1 MKRALFKITKRIRTG
16 AVGVLLPVLAFS
28 ACSGLLAGEEEG
40 SDGSGTLLWRFAYPV
55 GSELVTRAG
64 EEVPDTNSF
73 LLTVKDASGKV
84 LYEGSYGA
92 SPSNLMVSPGSYT
105 VSARSCNF
113 TVPAF
118 SKPQYGDDQVVVV
131 KSGQTTRASLLC
143 RQLNAGIR
151 LRIASNFLTNYPSA
165 TLHLKSSAGSLHYG
179 YSEKRIA
186 YFSPGPVSLLLSE
199 DGTDRTLLTRSL
211 QEQEILTLSVS
222 APSASSTG
230 GGFSIQIDTTRSW
243 TSDSFVIGSGGS
255 SGGGG
260 GTGRDP
266 AHAYSVSEAKDHIGE
281 EEVWVYG
288 YIVGGDL
295 SSSGTKMNTTPPF
308 ESNTHLTI
316 AERSSIKDKA
326 SCLSIELK
334 KGVIR
339 DALNLKD
346 NPENLGQQVFLCGDI
361 VEAYYGIPGLKNLSE
376 YDWP

>member
-1 MKRALFKITKRIRTG
+1 MKRTVLKIIKQIRTG
-16 AVGVLLPVLAFS
+16 AAGVLLPVLAFS
-28 ACSGLLAGEEEG
+28 SCSGLLAGEEDIA
-40 SDGSGTLLWRFAYPV
+40 DGSGILVWRFAYQIGP
-55 GSELVTRAG
+55 ELSTRAG
-64 EEVPDTNSF
+64 EEIPDTNSF

-84 LYEGSYGA
+84 IYDGSYGA

-113 TVPAF
+113 SVPAF

-131 KSGQTTRASLLC
+131 KSGQTTRASLVC

-151 LRIASNFLTNYPSA
+151 LKVASNFLTSYPSA
-165 TLHLKSSAGSLHYG
+165 TLHVKSSAGSLAYG

-186 YFSPGPVSLLLSE
+186 YFSPGPVSLLLS
-199 DGTDRTLLTRSL
+199 DGGTDRNLLTRNL

-222 APSASSTG
+222 APSASATG
-230 GGFSIQIDTTRSW
+230 GGFSIQVDTTRSW
-243 TSDSFVIGSGGS
+243 TSDSYVIGSGGS
-255 SGGGG
+255 SGGG

-266 AHAYSVSEAKDHIGE
+266 AHAYSVSEAKNHIGE

-295 SSSGTKMNTTPPF
+295 SSSGTKMNTSAPF
-308 ESNTHLTI
+308 DSNTHLTI

-326 SCLSIELK
+326 SCLSVELK
-334 KGVIR
+334 KGDIR

-346 NPENLGQQVFLCGDI
+346 HPENLGMQVFLCGDI
-361 VEAYYGIPGLKNLSE
+361 VEAYYGIPGLKSLTE

>member
-1 MKRALFKITKRIRTG
+1 MKRTVLNIIQKIRTG
-16 AVGVLLPVLAFS
+16 AAGVLLPVLAFS
-28 ACSGLLAGEEEG
+28 SCSGLLAGEEDDTG
-40 SDGSGTLLWRFAYPV
+40 GSGILVWRFAAQV
-55 GSELVTRAG
+55 GPQFSTRAG
-64 EEVPDTNSF
+64 EELPDTNSF

-84 LYEGSYGA
+84 LYDGSYGA
-92 SPSNLMVSPGSYT
+92 SPTNLMVSPGSYT

-113 TVPAF
+113 SAPSF

-131 KSGQTTRASLLC
+131 KSGQTSRASLVC

-151 LRIASNFLTNYPSA
+151 LKVASNFLTSYPSA
-165 TLHLKSSAGSLHYG
+165 TLHLKASAGSLNYG

-186 YFSPGPVSLLLSE
+186 YFSPGAVSLMLS
-199 DGTDRTLLTRSL
+199 DGGSDQTLLTRNL

-222 APSASSTG
+222 APSSASTS
-230 GGFSIQIDTTRSW
+230 GGFSIQVDTTRSW

-260 GTGRDP
+260 TGRDP
-266 AHAYSVSEAKDHIGE
+266 AHAYSVSEAKNHVGE

-295 SSSGTKMNTTPPF
+295 SSSGTKMNTSAPF

-316 AERSSIKDKA
+316 AERSSVKDKA
-326 SCLSIELK
+326 SCLSIELR
-334 KGVIR
+334 KGAIR

-346 NPENLGQQVFLCGDI
+346 NPDNLGMQVFLCGDI